1 MSLAASDNQLHK
13 RVSIF
18 LLNSALEDQKYR
30 KKFNT
35 YTSKL
40 SFITV
45 TSITG
50 DTSPFHNFKSKF
62 NLGFNFVIS
71 MTIQNRNV
79 CLINLIQGIYSV
91 IHHDWRLGCQWWHR
105 PLKMA
110 TSVYEREIGTG
121 DSSFTIKP
129 WPNNGNHAWKF
140 GVYFVYQTKMK
151 ILRLKTWGRY
161 FSAAKYKQTY
171 TSLKLFKVKRKG
183 FLNIKFQKSLH
194 GFMIWVSRQGCAS

>member
-1 MSLAASDNQLHK
+1 MFWGGGGGGRTHIRDKEKSKKIYSPEELSPPTSVSLAASDSQLHK

-30 KKFNT
+30 KKFST

-91 IHHDWRLGCQWWHR
+91 IHHD
-105 PLKMA
+105 
-110 TSVYEREIGTG
+110 
-121 DSSFTIKP
+121 
-129 WPNNGNHAWKF
+129 
-140 GVYFVYQTKMK
+140 
-151 ILRLKTWGRY
+151 
-161 FSAAKYKQTY
+161 
-171 TSLKLFKVKRKG
+171 
-183 FLNIKFQKSLH
+183 
-194 GFMIWVSRQGCAS
+194 

>member
-18 LLNSALEDQKYR
+18 LFNSALEDQKYP
-30 KKFNT
+30 KKFST

-50 DTSPFHNFKSKF
+50 DPSPFHNFKPKF
-62 NLGFNFVIS
+62 NLGLNFAIS
-71 MTIQNRNV
+71 MTIKNRNI
-79 CLINLIQGIYSV
+79 CLINLIQGIYSD
-91 IHHDWRLGCQWWHR
+91 IHHDRMLGCQWWHR

-121 DSSFTIKP
+121 DSPFTTKP
-129 WPNNGNHAWKF
+129 WPNNGNHTWKF
-140 GVYFVYQTKMK
+140 GIYFVYRTKMK
-151 ILRLKTWGRY
+151 ILRLKTGARY
-161 FSAAKYKQTY
+161 FSVAKYKQTY
-171 TSLKLFKVKRKG
+171 TSLKLTKVKRKG

>member
-18 LLNSALEDQKYR
+18 LFNSALEDQKYR
-30 KKFNT
+30 KKFST

-50 DTSPFHNFKSKF
+50 DPSPFHNFKPKF

-71 MTIQNRNV
+71 MTIKNRNI

-91 IHHDWRLGCQWWHR
+91 IHHDRRLGCQWWHR
-105 PLKMA
+105 LLKMA

-121 DSSFTIKP
+121 DSPFTTKP
-129 WPNNGNHAWKF
+129 
-140 GVYFVYQTKMK
+140 
-151 ILRLKTWGRY
+151 
-161 FSAAKYKQTY
+161 
-171 TSLKLFKVKRKG
+171 
-183 FLNIKFQKSLH
+183 
-194 GFMIWVSRQGCAS
+194 